1 MFQLKDIIMGQN
13 AIRNLVGNRDAIRR
27 IMAMDANGSMDRI
40 VETAR
45 SNGSLTFDG
54 EGGSYS
60 GSGKQGQLQDMGSV
74 VVNEQVMQGHRHM
87 PKAVLESF
95 RQNPGKEASISVLG
109 GLDISQFQKQQS
121 QKNVVQEHMVQQQQA
136 MTQVGGVDY
145 SLLKTIINEAVQ
157 ENVKKYMSA
166 LSKKLIS
173 EGVGGKGN
181 EIQAI
186 KIGKK
191 LSIITENGDIYSSS
205 LQKMGNVRDKM
216 ND

>member
-1 MFQLKDIIMGQN
+1 MGKN

-27 IMAMDANGSMDRI
+27 IMAMDADGSMDRI
-40 VETAR
+40 VESAR

-136 MTQVGGVDY
+136 MTQIGGVDY

-173 EGVGGKGN
+173 EGIGGKGN

>member
-1 MFQLKDIIMGQN
+1 MGQN

-27 IMAMDANGSMDRI
+27 IMAMDADGSMDRM
-40 VETAR
+40 VESAR
-45 SNGSLTFDG
+45 SNGRLTFDG

-60 GSGKQGQLQDMGSV
+60 GSGKQDQPQDMGSV
-74 VVNEQVMQGHRHM
+74 VVNEQVMQAHRHM

-95 RQNPGKEASISVLG
+95 RQNPGKESSISVLG
-109 GLDISQFQKQQS
+109 GLDISQFQQQP
-121 QKNVVQEHMVQQQQA
+121 QKNVVQEQMVQQQPA
-136 MTQVGGVDY
+136 MTQIGGVDY

-173 EGVGGKGN
+173 EGIGGKGN

>member
-1 MFQLKDIIMGQN
+1 MGQN

-27 IMAMDANGSMDRI
+27 IMAMDADGSMDRI

-109 GLDISQFQKQQS
+109 GLDISQFQKQQP
-121 QKNVVQEHMVQQQQA
+121 QKNVVQEHMVQQQPA
-136 MTQVGGVDY
+136 MTQIGGVDY

-173 EGVGGKGN
+173 EGIGGKGN

>member
-1 MFQLKDIIMGQN
+1 MGQN

-27 IMAMDANGSMDRI
+27 IMAMDADGSMDRI

-95 RQNPGKEASISVLG
+95 RQNPGKEANISVLG

-121 QKNVVQEHMVQQQQA
+121 QKNVVQEQMVQQQQA

>member
-1 MFQLKDIIMGQN
+1 MGKN

-27 IMAMDANGSMDRI
+27 IMAMDADGSMDRM
-40 VETAR
+40 VESAR

-109 GLDISQFQKQQS
+109 GLDISQFQKQQP

>member
-1 MFQLKDIIMGQN
+1 MGQN

-27 IMAMDANGSMDRI
+27 IMAMDADGSMDRI
-40 VETAR
+40 VESAR

-121 QKNVVQEHMVQQQQA
+121 QKNVVQEHMVQQQPA
-136 MTQVGGVDY
+136 MTQIGGVDY

>member
-1 MFQLKDIIMGQN
+1 MGKN

-27 IMAMDANGSMDRI
+27 IMAMDADGSMDRI
-40 VETAR
+40 VESAR

-121 QKNVVQEHMVQQQQA
+121 QKNVVQEHMVQQQQT

>member
-1 MFQLKDIIMGQN
+1 MGQN

-27 IMAMDANGSMDRI
+27 IMAMDADGSMDRI
-40 VETAR
+40 VESAR

-109 GLDISQFQKQQS
+109 GLDISQFQKQQP
-121 QKNVVQEHMVQQQQA
+121 QKNVVQEHMVQQQPA
-136 MTQVGGVDY
+136 MTQIGGVDY

-173 EGVGGKGN
+173 EGIGGKGN

>member
-1 MFQLKDIIMGQN
+1 MGQN

-27 IMAMDANGSMDRI
+27 IMAMDADGSMDRI

-173 EGVGGKGN
+173 EGIGGKGN

>member
-1 MFQLKDIIMGQN
+1 MGQN

-27 IMAMDANGSMDRI
+27 IMAMDADGSMDRI
-40 VETAR
+40 VESAR

-109 GLDISQFQKQQS
+109 GLDISQFQKQQP
-121 QKNVVQEHMVQQQQA
+121 QKNVVQEHMVQQQPA
-136 MTQVGGVDY
+136 MTQIGGVDY

>member
-1 MFQLKDIIMGQN
+1 MGKN

-27 IMAMDANGSMDRI
+27 IMAMDADGSMDRI
-40 VETAR
+40 VESAR

-109 GLDISQFQKQQS
+109 GLDISQFQKQQP

-205 LQKMGNVRDKM
+205 LQKIGNVRDKM
-216 ND
+216 NY

>member
-1 MFQLKDIIMGQN
+1 MGKN

-74 VVNEQVMQGHRHM
+74 VVNEQVMQGHIHM

>member
-1 MFQLKDIIMGQN
+1 MGKN

-27 IMAMDANGSMDRI
+27 IMAMDADGSMDRM

-136 MTQVGGVDY
+136 MTQIGGVDY

>member
-1 MFQLKDIIMGQN
+1 MGQN

-27 IMAMDANGSMDRI
+27 IMAMDADGSMDRI

-109 GLDISQFQKQQS
+109 GLDISQFQKQQT
-121 QKNVVQEHMVQQQQA
+121 QKNVVQEHMVQQQPA
-136 MTQVGGVDY
+136 MTQIGGVDY

>member
-1 MFQLKDIIMGQN
+1 MGQN

-27 IMAMDANGSMDRI
+27 IMAMDADGSMDRI
-40 VETAR
+40 IESAR

-60 GSGKQGQLQDMGSV
+60 GSGKQGKLQDMGSV

-109 GLDISQFQKQQS
+109 GLDISQFQKQQP

>member
-1 MFQLKDIIMGQN
+1 MGQN
-13 AIRNLVGNRDAIRR
+13 VIRNLVGNRDAIRR
-27 IMAMDANGSMDRI
+27 IMAMDADGSMDRI
-40 VETAR
+40 VESAR

-60 GSGKQGQLQDMGSV
+60 GSGKQGQPQDMESV
-74 VVNEQVMQGHRHM
+74 VVNEQVMQSHRHM

-121 QKNVVQEHMVQQQQA
+121 QKNVVQEHMVQQQPA
-136 MTQVGGVDY
+136 MTQIGGVDY

>member
-1 MFQLKDIIMGQN
+1 MGQN

-27 IMAMDANGSMDRI
+27 IMAMDADGSMDRI
-40 VETAR
+40 VESAR

-121 QKNVVQEHMVQQQQA
+121 QKNVVQEHMVQQQQT

-205 LQKMGNVRDKM
+205 LQKLGNVRDKM

>member
-1 MFQLKDIIMGQN
+1 MGQN

-121 QKNVVQEHMVQQQQA
+121 QKNVVQEQMVQQQPA

>member
-1 MFQLKDIIMGQN
+1 MGQN

-27 IMAMDANGSMDRI
+27 IMAMDADGSMDRI

-109 GLDISQFQKQQS
+109 GLDISQFQKKQS
-121 QKNVVQEHMVQQQQA
+121 QKNVVQEQMVQQHPA

-173 EGVGGKGN
+173 EGVSGKGN

>member
-1 MFQLKDIIMGQN
+1 MGQN

-27 IMAMDANGSMDRI
+27 IMAMDADGSMDRI
-40 VETAR
+40 VESAR

-109 GLDISQFQKQQS
+109 GLDISQFQKQQP
-121 QKNVVQEHMVQQQQA
+121 QKNVVQEHMVQQQPA

-173 EGVGGKGN
+173 EGIGGKGN

>member
-1 MFQLKDIIMGQN
+1 MFKTIGQN

-27 IMAMDANGSMDRI
+27 IMAMDADGSMDRI
-40 VETAR
+40 VESAR

-60 GSGKQGQLQDMGSV
+60 GSGKQGQLQDTGSV
-74 VVNEQVMQGHRHM
+74 VVNEQVMQSHRHM

>member
-1 MFQLKDIIMGQN
+1 MGQN

-27 IMAMDANGSMDRI
+27 IMAMDADGSMDRI
-40 VETAR
+40 VESAR

>member
-1 MFQLKDIIMGQN
+1 MGQN

-27 IMAMDANGSMDRI
+27 IMAMDADGSMDRM

-60 GSGKQGQLQDMGSV
+60 GSGKQGQPQDMGSV

-109 GLDISQFQKQQS
+109 GLDISQFQQP
-121 QKNVVQEHMVQQQQA
+121 QKPIVQEQSVQQHPSMA
-136 MTQVGGVDY
+136 QVGGIDY

>member
-1 MFQLKDIIMGQN
+1 MGQN

-27 IMAMDANGSMDRI
+27 IMAMDADGSMDRI
-40 VETAR
+40 VESAR

-60 GSGKQGQLQDMGSV
+60 GSGKQGQPQDMGSV

-173 EGVGGKGN
+173 EGIGGKGN

>member
-1 MFQLKDIIMGQN
+1 MGQN

-54 EGGSYS
+54 ESGSYS

>member
-1 MFQLKDIIMGQN
+1 MGKN

-121 QKNVVQEHMVQQQQA
+121 QKNVVQEHMVQQQPA

-173 EGVGGKGN
+173 EGIGGKGN

>member
-1 MFQLKDIIMGQN
+1 MGQN

-27 IMAMDANGSMDRI
+27 IMAMDADGSMDRI
-40 VETAR
+40 VESAR

-121 QKNVVQEHMVQQQQA
+121 QKNVVQEHMVQQQQT

>member
-1 MFQLKDIIMGQN
+1 MGQN

-27 IMAMDANGSMDRI
+27 IMAMDADGSMDRI
-40 VETAR
+40 VESAR

-109 GLDISQFQKQQS
+109 GLDISQFQKQQP
-121 QKNVVQEHMVQQQQA
+121 QKNVVQEQMVQQQQA

>member
-1 MFQLKDIIMGQN
+1 MGQN

-27 IMAMDANGSMDRI
+27 IMAMDADGSMDRI
-40 VETAR
+40 VESAR

-109 GLDISQFQKQQS
+109 GLDISQFQKQQP

>member
-1 MFQLKDIIMGQN
+1 MGQN

-27 IMAMDANGSMDRI
+27 IMAMDADGSMDRM
-40 VETAR
+40 VESAR

-95 RQNPGKEASISVLG
+95 RQNPGKEASISVLS

-121 QKNVVQEHMVQQQQA
+121 QKNVVQEQMVQQQPA

-157 ENVKKYMSA
+157 ENVKKYISA

>member
-1 MFQLKDIIMGQN
+1 MGKN

-27 IMAMDANGSMDRI
+27 IMAMDADGSMDRM

>member
-1 MFQLKDIIMGQN
+1 MGQN

-27 IMAMDANGSMDRI
+27 IMAMDADGSMDRI
-40 VETAR
+40 VESAR

-109 GLDISQFQKQQS
+109 GLDISQFQKQQP

-136 MTQVGGVDY
+136 MTQIGGVDY

>member
-1 MFQLKDIIMGQN
+1 MGQN

-54 EGGSYS
+54 ESGSYS

-173 EGVGGKGN
+173 EGIGGKGN

>member
-1 MFQLKDIIMGQN
+1 MGQN

-109 GLDISQFQKQQS
+109 GLDISQFQKQQP
-121 QKNVVQEHMVQQQQA
+121 QKNVVQEQMVQQHPA
-136 MTQVGGVDY
+136 MAQVGGIDY
-145 SLLKTIINEAVQ
+145 SLIKTIINEAVQ

>member
-1 MFQLKDIIMGQN
+1 MGQN

-27 IMAMDANGSMDRI
+27 IMAMDADGSMDRM
-40 VETAR
+40 VESAR

-60 GSGKQGQLQDMGSV
+60 GSGKQGQPQDMGSV
-74 VVNEQVMQGHRHM
+74 VVNEQVMQAHRHM

-95 RQNPGKEASISVLG
+95 RQNPGKESSISVLG
-109 GLDISQFQKQQS
+109 GLDISQFQQQP
-121 QKNVVQEHMVQQQQA
+121 QKPIVQEQMAQQQQA
-136 MTQVGGVDY
+136 MTQVGGIDY
-145 SLLKTIINEAVQ
+145 SLIKTIINEAVQ

-173 EGVGGKGN
+173 EGIGGKGN

>member
-1 MFQLKDIIMGQN
+1 MGQN

-27 IMAMDANGSMDRI
+27 IMAMDANGSMDRM
-40 VETAR
+40 VESAR

-60 GSGKQGQLQDMGSV
+60 DSGNQGQPQDMGSV
-74 VVNEQVMQGHRHM
+74 VVNEQVMQGHRHI

-95 RQNPGKEASISVLG
+95 RQNPGKEASTSVLG
-109 GLDISQFQKQQS
+109 GLDISQFQQQPQ
-121 QKNVVQEHMVQQQQA
+121 QKPIVQEQRIQQQPA
-136 MTQVGGVDY
+136 MTQVGDIDY

>member
-1 MFQLKDIIMGQN
+1 MGQN

-27 IMAMDANGSMDRI
+27 IMAMDADGSMDRI
-40 VETAR
+40 VESAR

-121 QKNVVQEHMVQQQQA
+121 QKNVVQEQMVQQQPS
-136 MTQVGGVDY
+136 MTQIGGVDY

>member
-1 MFQLKDIIMGQN
+1 MGQN

-27 IMAMDANGSMDRI
+27 IMAMDADGSMDRI
-40 VETAR
+40 VESAR

-60 GSGKQGQLQDMGSV
+60 VSGKQGQPQDMGSV

-136 MTQVGGVDY
+136 MTQIGGVDY